1 MPKVTPFYTSIGGA
15 AEIAGVS
22 TKTIRRRIACGD
34 LPAYRT
40 GKLIRVKVDD
50 VENAMLRPIP
60 TTGGDAA

>member
-1 MPKVTPFYTSIGGA
+1 MPKVTSFYTSIGGA

-50 VENAMLRPIP
+50 VENTMMRPIP
-60 TTGGDAA
+60 TMAASA

>member
-1 MPKVTPFYTSIGGA
+1 MPKVTLFYTSIGGA

-22 TKTIRRRIACGD
+22 TKTIRRRIACSD